1 MNLKECIKDG
11 IATIPAS
18 VSAIGVQ
25 AFLGCQ
31 AIRSLTICQNN
42 PDRAAQ
48 VLAVSGLPNRQNIK
62 VFVPSKA
69 LVPCFRYHPFFS
81 DFADVLASWNPYPD
95 SYPKLTVL
103 SEFPYIVIPIHREA
117 DQYRIDYEVYS
128 LEEDDTV
135 STLNYE
141 WDVSRT
147 VSCRIR
153 KRLAPHEL
161 DDYLNRLASLDNV
174 IIDSL
179 TREDGIALWVT
190 LPDHL
195 LQAPTCFSDY
205 YQKEDRIASYLGTL
219 LVAAVEKN
227 EGPWKKDNNSMHSL

>member
-1 MNLKECIKDG
+1 M
-11 IATIPAS
+11 
-18 VSAIGVQ
+18 
-25 AFLGCQ
+25 
-31 AIRSLTICQNN
+31 
-42 PDRAAQ
+42 
-48 VLAVSGLPNRQNIK
+48 SGLPNRQNIK

-174 IIDSL
+174 IIDPL